1 MMHKPGGHSGISA
14 AVARLL
20 WEQKVAGSIPAF
32 PIIENIN
39 KRRLSRKL
47 INYTYV
53 RTKTIRGLGG
63 CQKTY
68 RQESTKASAV
78 QEDFAMR

>member
-1 MMHKPGGHSGISA
+1 MMGQIEGKPLLP
-14 AVARLL
+14 RLL

-47 INYTYV
+47 INYTYTC
-53 RTKTIRGLGG
+53 TKTIRGL
-63 CQKTY
+63 
-68 RQESTKASAV
+68 
-78 QEDFAMR
+78 D